1 MRSIWLSFGCYW
13 CFFLSIPI
21 RLDFQWTFCF
31 AVDSIWIYRYSI
43 YLFECI
49 EWNWLRCKWNWWFCR
64 GSAYNLSLSLT
75 QTYTPNIDSKQIFLY
90 MHMREIV
97 LLFWIIMFYFLV
109 QYWWIWFTLLRSNSM
124 ALDRQMVHHR
134 LIHWVLVVV
143 FIFLLLLIVRHSE
156 TMQEKL
162 VWIEEIPTTLKTNH
176 SSNKNNIINYENRQ
190 F

>member
-124 ALDRQMVHHR
+124 ALDRQMY
-134 LIHWVLVVV
+134 IIDWY
-143 FIFLLLLIVRHSE
+143 IECLLWYLFFCCCWLFA
-156 TMQEKL
+156 
-162 VWIEEIPTTLKTNH
+162 TLKRCR
-176 SSNKNNIINYENRQ
+176 KNWYELKKYPPHWRRTTAATKTIS
-190 F
+190 